1 MDEVLPSV
9 FIGSST
15 EGIDVARG
23 VELQLPRVAN
33 TTLWENGVFLPGTG
47 NLETLM
53 SPATVNLER
62 CRA

>member
-15 EGIDVARG
+15 DARG

-33 TTLWENGVFLPGTG
+33 ATLWENGVFLPGTG